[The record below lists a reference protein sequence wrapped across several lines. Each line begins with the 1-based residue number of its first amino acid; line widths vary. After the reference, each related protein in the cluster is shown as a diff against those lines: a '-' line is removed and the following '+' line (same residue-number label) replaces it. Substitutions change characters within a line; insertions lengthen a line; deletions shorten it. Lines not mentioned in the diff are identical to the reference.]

1 MGINIGCG
9 REVAVTEPLLDLLH
23 RDAVGEQQ
31 RRAAMPEIVETDMPQ
46 AVLIQQ
52 LWKCRG
58 EIVGRNQRS
67 HLIHADVVQ
76 IPLVVALAAYAP
88 VFVLLLFVR

>member
-1 MGINIGCG
+1 MC
-9 REVAVTEPLLDLLH
+9 LLLAICH
-23 RDAVGEQQ
+23 RDTIGEQQ
-31 RRAAMPEIVETDMPQ
+31 RRAAMPEIMKAYMPQ

-52 LWKCRG
+52 LRKSRG
-58 EIVGRNQRS
+58 EIVRRNQRS
-67 HLIHADVVQ
+67 HLIDANVIQ